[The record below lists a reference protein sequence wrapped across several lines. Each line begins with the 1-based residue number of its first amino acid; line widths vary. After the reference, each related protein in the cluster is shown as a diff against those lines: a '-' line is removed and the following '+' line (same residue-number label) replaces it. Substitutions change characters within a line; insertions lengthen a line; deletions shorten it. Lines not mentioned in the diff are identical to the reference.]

1 VRVTRSVRL
10 AALCAF
16 GAALAGSLPAN
27 PGAGAADRDCPWIV
41 RPYVSE
47 AVLSAGRPA
56 FDIVYDGLERRQ
68 FYGFTVRSKEL
79 AHRLQE
85 SGSLPSLD
93 SAADPLEPVTTPLDS
108 EVYRLAPA
116 AMWPATI
123 YLVASEGRVPDL
135 ERIGAAIRPSRPT
148 AVSTYVPRFRGG
160 SDWSG
165 ALPPPSLD
173 ATAMVTTGP
182 APSQTLTVC
191 AYEIAAR

>member
-1 VRVTRSVRL
+1 MTGSARL
-10 AALCAF
+10 VALYAL
-16 GAALAGSLPAN
+16 GAAFAGSPPAG
-27 PGAGAADRDCPWIV
+27 PAAMAAERDCPWIV

-68 FYGFTVRSKEL
+68 FYAFTVRSGEL
-79 AHRLQE
+79 AAELRE
-85 SGSLPSLD
+85 GGGLPSLD
-93 SAADPLEPVTTPLDS
+93 SGADPLEPVTTPFDS
-108 EVYRLAPA
+108 EVYRLAAA

-123 YLVASEGRVPDL
+123 YLVASEAPVSDL
-135 ERIGAAIRPSRPT
+135 ERLGAAIRPSRPV
-148 AVSTYVPRFRGG
+148 AVGAYVPRFRGG

-173 ATAMVTTGP
+173 ATALVTPGP
-182 APSQTLTVC
+182 AASQALTVC